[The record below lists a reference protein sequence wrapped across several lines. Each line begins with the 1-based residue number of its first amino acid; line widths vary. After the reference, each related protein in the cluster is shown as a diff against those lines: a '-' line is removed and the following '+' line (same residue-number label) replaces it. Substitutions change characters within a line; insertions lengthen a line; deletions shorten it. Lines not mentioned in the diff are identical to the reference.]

1 MNVQVTISIRVVA
14 DRPYTAVP
22 EELKQLIV
30 MHLEE
35 LGKSFD
41 GYFPGKDFQQ
51 YPAWVGQPS
60 FSFYITTANVK
71 DP

>member
-1 MNVQVTISIRVVA
+1 VRDNQSRVA
-14 DRPYTAVP
+14 DTAA

-30 MHLEE
+30 THLEE

-41 GYFPGKDFQQ
+41 SYFPDKDIQQ
-51 YPAWVGQPS
+51 YPAWVRQP
-60 FSFYITTANVK
+60 FSFDITTANVK

>member
-1 MNVQVTISIRVVA
+1 MRDNQSQVANT
-14 DRPYTAVP
+14 TA

-30 MHLEE
+30 THMEE

-41 GYFPGKDFQQ
+41 SYFPEKDIQQ
-51 YPAWVGQPS
+51 YPAWVQQPLS
-60 FSFYITTANVK
+60 FDIIRANVK